1 MDNFKDGIVLQIQLN
16 ERDLSKYEIDLD
28 KENITGG
35 EETLIKDEISKRKY
49 CIKVLRALLED

>member
-28 KENITGG
+28 KVVLNLCKQKQSINFKKNRNNGRR
-35 EETLIKDEISKRKY
+35 RK
-49 CIKVLRALLED
+49 KEV